1 MKAPWAPQPLSR
13 LSQEILQHLCFK
25 GVADAEDF
33 LSGEDSGS
41 RLSPLFL
48 LWLSDIRW
56 MPWRQMCVDG
66 PLAVHCL
73 TWISV
78 FTGALLGRQ
87 EAGLVHGPSAWRLRL
102 KTHSQISD
110 LLHPTA
116 HVFLTWSS
124 HQEYHTWAR
133 VRPVA
138 GAALDM
144 GHWGTDA
151 LCSEIDRQTLAPVAA
166 LRRSSRETPFPF
178 SEVQFPSQKRKAQ
191 TDCAVLFSRA
201 KLADVKS
208 RALLPHLPGAC
219 CLK

>member
-1 MKAPWAPQPLSR
+1 MCGWTLGGPLSHLD
-13 LSQEILQHLCFK
+13 LSLHRCPARE
-25 GVADAEDF
+25 A
-33 LSGEDSGS
+33 GS
-41 RLSPLFL
+41 R
-48 LWLSDIRW
+48 
-56 MPWRQMCVDG
+56 
-66 PLAVHCL
+66 A
-73 TWISV
+73 
-78 FTGALLGRQ
+78 GAWSFSM
-87 EAGLVHGPSAWRLRL
+87 E
-102 KTHSQISD
+102 THSQISD

-138 GAALDM
+138 GAALDV
-144 GHWGTDA
+144 GHRGTDA

-208 RALLPHLPGAC
+208 RALLPHLPARSPAV
-219 CLK
+219 